1 MKITIITITYN
12 SEKTIARTMESVLSQ
27 SMLEKSNG
35 EDRVEYLLID
45 GKSSDT
51 TVAVAESFRSRM
63 EAKGIELRILSEKD
77 QGIYDAM
84 NKGIRQATGDVIG
97 ILNSDDWYEKET
109 LQTVADTFRRENC
122 DLMFANIRMHRAD
135 GSTFVKKARL
145 RSFQT
150 SRDWKGLSI

>member
-63 EAKGIELRILSEKD
+63 KQR
-77 QGIYDAM
+77 
-84 NKGIRQATGDVIG
+84 V
-97 ILNSDDWYEKET
+97 
-109 LQTVADTFRRENC
+109 
-122 DLMFANIRMHRAD
+122 
-135 GSTFVKKARL
+135 
-145 RSFQT
+145 
-150 SRDWKGLSI
+150 

>member
-35 EDRVEYLLID
+35 EDSVEYLLID
-45 GKSSDT
+45 GKSSDI

-77 QGIYDAM
+77 KGIYDAM
-84 NKGIRQATGDVIG
+84 NKGIRQATG
-97 ILNSDDWYEKET
+97 
-109 LQTVADTFRRENC
+109 RC
-122 DLMFANIRMHRAD
+122 DRNP
-135 GSTFVKKARL
+135 
-145 RSFQT
+145 
-150 SRDWKGLSI
+150 